1 MRTLVGG
8 ELLPLGK
15 EKNIIDFFHKRLQL
29 FMVCGTPD
37 PKNYKKLYNN
47 VGVSFINKKAPVRR
61 LFESMVKLYNKV
73 PQSLIDLFI
82 DLIVL
87 VHYNSYT

>member
-29 FMVCGTPD
+29 FMVCGTLD
-37 PKNYKKLYNN
+37 PKIYKKLYNN
-47 VGVSFINKKAPVRR
+47 VCTTFTPTLPPLISGVWGSFS
-61 LFESMVKLYNKV
+61 LSFFELN
-73 PQSLIDLFI
+73 
-82 DLIVL
+82 
-87 VHYNSYT
+87 